1 MIYLIKNITNIKKIS
16 FVIIFC
22 FIALISCGSKNVR
35 LSDQVGGEIKDLK
48 LATDF
53 TDEGVKVVYTL
64 AGNLKSIE
72 VTGQS
77 EVWKKNVE
85 SLAEADA
92 LAKLTKYIY
101 GTDIS
106 TNRRLQIIGKSM
118 EKFNDNILK
127 SVYKGDDVP
136 VFNDKQLEKE
146 IVSETQNKNFN
157 TSNQS
162 SKKTQSLDDE
172 KNKDLTSYKREAEV
186 LNNSIIDT
194 VTKISSAGKLQGV
207 RKIRDFTKDE
217 GKMYVAVYIWTDK
230 DIDTINYLKQR
241 MQTR

>member
-1 MIYLIKNITNIKKIS
+1 MNIKKIS
-16 FVIIFC
+16 FVTLFC
-22 FIALISCGSKNVR
+22 FIAVISCGSKNVR

-53 TDEGVKVVYTL
+53 TDEGVKVIYTL

-106 TNRRLQIIGKSM
+106 TNRIVQIIGKSI
-118 EKFNDNILK
+118 EKYNKLFSSFEKIN
-127 SVYKGDDVP
+127 SRWV
-136 VFNDKQLEKE
+136 LEFIYQQKH
-146 IVSETQNKNFN
+146 
-157 TSNQS
+157 
-162 SKKTQSLDDE
+162 
-172 KNKDLTSYKREAEV
+172 
-186 LNNSIIDT
+186 
-194 VTKISSAGKLQGV
+194 
-207 RKIRDFTKDE
+207 IR
-217 GKMYVAVYIWTDK
+217 
-230 DIDTINYLKQR
+230 
-241 MQTR
+241 

>member
-1 MIYLIKNITNIKKIS
+1 MSIKKIS
-16 FVIIFC
+16 FVILFC

-53 TDEGVKVVYTL
+53 TDEGVKVIYTL

-77 EVWKKNVE
+77 EAWKKNVE

-106 TNRRLQIIGKSM
+106 TNRRVQIIGKSM
-118 EKFNDNILK
+118 EK
-127 SVYKGDDVP
+127 
-136 VFNDKQLEKE
+136 FNDKQLEKE

-162 SKKTQSLDDE
+162 SKKTQSLEDE

-230 DIDTINYLKQR
+230 DVDTINYLKQR